1 MGLGGP
7 FWYDMVKSLSNIR
20 TLVGGAKA
28 VVDDVG
34 GVDLAM
40 KVTQPAVD
48 QFKQSVSA
56 KMSIEHAADAD
67 DELPVG

>member
-1 MGLGGP
+1 
-7 FWYDMVKSLSNIR
+7 
-20 TLVGGAKA
+20 
-28 VVDDVG
+28 
-34 GVDLAM
+34 M

-56 KMSIEHAADAD
+56 KMSKEHAADAD